1 MSDGQPRW
9 GHDVRRAL
17 LLAALCFA
25 VYNVNGR
32 MIPTNDSRPA
42 RYLPFAVLRDQRLT
56 LEGFAEEVQAHV
68 PGQYAL
74 TEVEGRLVSNYPILT
89 PLLALPLYVPA
100 FLYLHTTGWHP
111 TELGFIAAL
120 MEKIAASAIA
130 ALAMGGLYLLLRRRV
145 EARHAALLALACAF
159 AASTW
164 TISSQTLW
172 QHGAAQL
179 VLVAALLAVTS
190 ERKTWTLS
198 VAAALAALL
207 CGVRP
212 ADLPLAAAV
221 GLWAFWRGRG
231 TTERIAVVTAAL
243 GTGGLLVL
251 LNLAA
256 AGHPLGGYALH
267 PGLAE
272 PPQYFQGPLLANLAG
287 ELVSPGKG
295 LFVFS
300 PWLLALLAR
309 ARRDVRVAVPPE
321 DRRFDLLLAAGIAVQ
336 LVLFAKG
343 DWLAGHCYGPRYAT
357 DMLPAAAWLLAP
369 VLPRLYGAARIA
381 FLGAVA
387 WGVAVQA
394 IGAFR
399 YPSAGVDSDLV
410 LYASRTAP
418 WRPGNAQFLLEL
430 EGTFARVRR

>member
-1 MSDGQPRW
+1 MPRW
-9 GHDVRRAL
+9 GGDLRRAL
-17 LLAALCFA
+17 LLTALCFA
-25 VYNVNGR
+25 VYNVNAR
-32 MIPTNDSRPA
+32 MIPSNDSRPA

-56 LEGFAEEVQAHV
+56 LEGFAEAVEAHV
-68 PGQYAL
+68 PDQYAL
-74 TEVEGRLVSNYPILT
+74 THVEGRLVSNYPIVT

-100 FLYLHTTGWHP
+100 FLYLQATGWNA

-120 MEKIAASAIA
+120 MEKLAASTMA
-130 ALAMGGLYLLLRRRV
+130 ALAMGCLYLLLRRRLN
-145 EARHAALLALACAF
+145 ERDAALLTLACAV

-164 TISSQTLW
+164 VISSQTLW

-179 VLVAALLAVTS
+179 VLVVALLAVTA
-190 ERKTWTLS
+190 ERSTRRLS
-198 VAAALAALL
+198 VAAALAVLL

-221 GLWAFWRGRG
+221 ALWACWRARG
-231 TTERIAVVTAAL
+231 TAERVVVVAAAL
-243 GTGGLLVL
+243 GTGCLLLL

-267 PGLAE
+267 PYLAE
-272 PPQYFQGPLLANLAG
+272 PREYFQGPLLASLAG
-287 ELVSPGKG
+287 ELFSPGKG

-300 PWLLALLAR
+300 PWLLALLGR

-321 DRRFDLLLAAGIAVQ
+321 DRRFDLLLVAAIAAQ
-336 LVLFAKG
+336 LLLFAKG
-343 DWLAGHCYGPRYAT
+343 DWLAGHCYGPRFMT
-357 DMLPAAAWLLAP
+357 DMLPALAWLLAP
-369 VLPRLYGAARIA
+369 VLPRLDGAARVA
-381 FLGAVA
+381 FVSAVA

-399 YPSAGVDSDLV
+399 YPSPGADSDRV
-410 LYASRTAP
+410 LYSSRAAP

-430 EGTFARVRR
+430 EGTFDRVGR